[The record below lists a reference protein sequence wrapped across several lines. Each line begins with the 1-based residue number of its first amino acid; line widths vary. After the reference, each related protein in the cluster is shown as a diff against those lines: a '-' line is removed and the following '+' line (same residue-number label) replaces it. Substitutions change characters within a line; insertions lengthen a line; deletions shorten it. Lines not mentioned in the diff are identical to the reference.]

1 MAPVNGSCDWM
12 CFNIEYDKQKEPIGS
27 CAHMLVNY
35 STVHTM
41 DVNLTEG
48 YNLIII
54 PEEKKF
60 PSQIGDIFGFQR
72 GVSGAVLE
80 RVTTGQSARVYH
92 AKEQFSPELGV
103 FFADTVALNFSFRVQ
118 VHGSI
123 SSKAFMNVSCAY
135 TVGVYPL
142 MAMMRNEILPTHN
155 RKPFKIETEIAVQ
168 NRISNASTTNKI
180 YIAVNVSKNITVT
193 IAQGTN
199 ITCEWRMWNSSSP
212 TYQTPHMQQNTTTEG
227 VSCSIELPATA
238 QPVSFPVHFTAY
250 NGVSNCSNCP
260 MTIKVHVREI
270 IEGLRVEKCNRGSF
284 AYKKARLCLT
294 TRVAHGTHVWCNWQV
309 KKPKWTHPITKSIG
323 KKINP
328 VISPVGNTSITVNC
342 YNGLPEVGRTTFS
355 IKTIPS
361 PLSFDAPRWVAVNE
375 EIQINCSVSW
385 PSGSSKKFFAEQG
398 LTGQNGTEIGQK
410 PLLELSVSPRQQ
422 YRDNGSVTLTINV
435 IRDRKVTCKA
445 VHFPDL
451 NMDYTIR
458 AMNPIAGVNITTNC
472 TSRFEVATSCEFQV
486 QITGGENPHFQWN
499 VSEKGGDVNVLK
511 YTGRTF
517 NHRFRNPSE
526 VSVSVNVS
534 NEVSWMAKTIHFV
547 AVHSVPLIRKAE
559 LRHTKSGFVDY
570 AIVFSVANLEQPYLC
585 RFLWDWDDQSELQE
599 ASSLLTHTY
608 NRTGQYNV
616 SVKISTG
623 IDNVVLSSVVVVR
636 QPITVLQIRDIALG
650 LSKVLTVKFEIFQSL
665 NATYA
670 VDFGDNSGMINYT
683 FFYQRYISKCYKL
696 QNFAGLL
703 KRE

>member
-1 MAPVNGSCDWM
+1 MAPVNGSCDRI

-54 PEEKKF
+54 PEERRF

-80 RVTTGQSARVYH
+80 RVTPGQSARVYH
-92 AKEQFSPELGV
+92 TKEQFSKLGA
-103 FFADTVALNFSFRVQ
+103 FFDDTVALNFSFRVQ

-123 SSKAFMNVSCAY
+123 FSKAFMNVSCAY

-142 MAMMRNEILPTHN
+142 MVVMRNGILPTHN
-155 RKPFKIETEIAVQ
+155 RKPLKIETEIAVQ
-168 NRISNASTTNKI
+168 NRISNASTTNER
-180 YIAVNVSKNITVT
+180 YIAVNTSKNITL
-193 IAQGTN
+193 IIPQGTN

-212 TYQTPHMQQNTTTEG
+212 TYQTPHMQKNTTTEG

-238 QPVSFPVHFTAY
+238 QPVSFPVHFTAF

-260 MTIKVHVREI
+260 ITIKVHVREI
-270 IEGLRVEKCNRGSF
+270 IDGLRVEKCNRGSF

-294 TRVAHGTHVWCNWQV
+294 TRVVHGTHVWCNWHV
-309 KKPKWTHPITKSIG
+309 KKPKGTHQISKNIG

-328 VISPVGNTSITVNC
+328 VLSPIGNTSITVKC
-342 YNGLPEVGRTTFS
+342 YNGLPKDGRTTFS

-375 EIQINCSVSW
+375 NIRITCRVSW
-385 PSGSSKKFFAEQG
+385 PGGSTEKFFAQQG

-410 PLLELSVSPRQQ
+410 PLLELSVPSCRR
-422 YRDNGSVTLTINV
+422 YGNGSVTLTIKM
-435 IRDRKVTCKA
+435 RWDRRVTCKA

-451 NMDYTIR
+451 NMDYIITV
-458 AMNPIAGVNITTNC
+458 MNPIAGVNITTNC
-472 TSRFEVATSCEFQV
+472 TSRFAVATSCEFLV
-486 QITGGENPHFQWN
+486 QISGGENPHFQWN
-499 VSEKGGDVNVLK
+499 VSEKGGDVNVVN
-511 YTGRTF
+511 YTGSTF
-517 NHRFRNPSE
+517 NHRFRNLGE

-534 NEVSWMAKTIHFV
+534 NKVSWMAKTIHFV

-570 AIVFSVANLEQPYLC
+570 AIVFSVAHLEQPYLC

-636 QPITVLQIRDIALG
+636 QPITVLQIRDLALG
-650 LSKVLTVKFEIFQSL
+650 LAKVLTVKFEIFQSL

-670 VDFGDNSGMINYT
+670 VDFGDNSGMQNYT
-683 FFYQRYISKCYKL
+683 FFYLTIHK
-696 QNFAGLL
+696 
-703 KRE
+703 